1 MKKHG
6 DEMSMNLCIFQL
18 VCQLDHSVMRYIYMT
33 RDFLNQVREMLER
46 HLDAVEIANRMNV
59 DLDTVRTAADIIR
72 ELLT

>member
-1 MKKHG
+1 MKR
-6 DEMSMNLCIFQL
+6 QL
-18 VCQLDHSVMRYIYMT
+18 
-33 RDFLNQVREMLER
+33 LNQVREMLER

>member
-1 MKKHG
+1 
-6 DEMSMNLCIFQL
+6 
-18 VCQLDHSVMRYIYMT
+18 
-33 RDFLNQVREMLER
+33 MLER